1 MLIFSLIHSC
11 SNIQQFNWIIYFL
24 NSWNYRWLAIVSDS
38 EWIGFFISGTIS
50 LWWSCTVTIKQI
62 VLFLH
67 RSKWQPPNH
76 FCFFFCFLH
85 NEFIAIIWCT
95 NVTVANV
102 NNYFFQ
108 AALRFI
114 SVISIVWLPPWMF
127 FFCRN
132 KKHWTKEYKQ
142 MLPCSYWVECQS
154 IKNSCVYFCHV
165 WKNCNLYGQ

>member
-1 MLIFSLIHSC
+1 MTSDCLWFWMGWLLHFRN
-11 SNIQQFNWIIYFL
+11 NI
-24 NSWNYRWLAIVSDS
+24 IVM
-38 EWIGFFISGTIS
+38 E
-50 LWWSCTVTIKQI
+50 
-62 VLFLH
+62 LH
-67 RSKWQPPNH
+67 RYNQTNCFVFAQIQMAATKS
-76 FCFFFCFLH
+76 FLFFFCFLH